1 MMQQSQ
7 KVKFGRF
14 HHLQKFFHG
23 AVQSAHPWPPSPGNL
38 ICFMPL
44 SGTPFPKCHVNR
56 IRVQVLLLSLGTG
69 GFTSTVCANSVS
81 VFWLCAIPFLVV
93 GEQRMRYPKIRF
105 FCIWVTLGDNYLEKL
120 KYTSKQIWR
129 NELISATGHKDR
141 ILNFRLWVLLFFKIK
156 SVGKKPRQE
165 KTGKNIT
172 IKQRWGVSCRLPFT
186 PSLVVKSLSS

>member
-1 MMQQSQ
+1 MVLCNQLIP
-7 KVKFGRF
+7 GP
-14 HHLQKFFHG
+14 HLLATGSASCLYLVHLS
-23 AVQSAHPWPPSPGNL
+23 QSAMSTESESRFFYSAWALGGSPL
-38 ICFMPL
+38 P
-44 SGTPFPKCHVNR
+44 
-56 IRVQVLLLSLGTG
+56 
-69 GFTSTVCANSVS
+69 CANSVS

-129 NELISATGHKDR
+129 NEPISATGHKDR

-156 SVGKKPRQE
+156 SVGEKPRQE

-172 IKQRWGVSCRLPFT
+172 IKQRWGVSCTLPFT